1 MISWLGEFP
10 GGQTVPYVNKITVL
24 DPKEQ
29 DIIPAYRILD
39 QQGKLV
45 TGGQVPEGLNEEVIV
60 DLYKNMVRLNVR
72 DMVFA
77 QYREAGVLMYRGFT
91 LDQFADQLFSNEGDL
106 GKGRQMPVHY
116 GSKELNYQ
124 TVSSPLATQL
134 PQAAGAAY
142 GFKVAK
148 EDRIAICYF
157 GEGAASEGDFHAA
170 LNFAATRD
178 CPVLYFARNNGYAI
192 STPVKDQFRGDG
204 IASRGAGYGIPVI
217 RVDGNDLFAVYE
229 VTKKARE
236 MILTGG
242 RPVLIEAMSYRQGH
256 HSTSDDST
264 RYREV
269 SEIKFWKD
277 TNCPINRLKLYML
290 DQGWWSEERDQALKD
305 AERINVLQSLA
316 KAEAKGI
323 PEIQTMFD
331 DVYFEKPR
339 HIQTDPKAAKLPF
352 PKKSLFAPPPTTRLD
367 LLNKFVTQLTT
378 ITLSPEGSK
387 LLDALLDVRT
397 NVKDTVKPAQPPATH
412 EPEPAL
418 VEVEAPVA
426 AALPVKPSEASSV
439 LVAESLVE
447 ETPAATAS
455 VEVPVV
461 GVPAVDTVVSK
472 VHAEAAP
479 AVQTPAAVE
488 PAVTKTAT
496 VHEPQVIASQEV
508 GIVAEQV
515 AEEPTAVEP
524 EEIAVGIVA
533 APSPAVV
540 NEAPV
545 VDVIQVATVE
555 EPKVVAIP
563 AVAVVAEQ
571 VLAEEAP
578 VTDASPVVEPEGI
591 AAAVDSLSSETSTQL
606 DALVKDTVNKPTQ
619 PPAAHEPE
627 PAPVEVEAPVAAA
640 LPVEPSEASSVL
652 VAESLVEETPAATAS
667 VEVPVVGVPAVDTVV
682 SKVHAEAA
690 PAVQTPA
697 AVEPAVTKTATV
709 HEPQV
714 IASQEVGIVA
724 EQVAEEP
731 TAVEPEEIAVGIV
744 AAPSPAVVNEAPV
757 VDVIQVA
764 TVEEPK
770 VVAIP
775 AVAVVAEQVL
785 AEEAPV
791 TYESSV
797 VGIFAPHV
805 EKTDVA
811 AVVDVSVVPR
821 VDELEAGDFPVGQDD
836 TIHVPEE
843 TVPLVHAPTLKDEV
857 VVDQSAVV
865 DALADVEEVT
875 DSDKVVPE
883 AGATKAVTRQDA
895 STVQTTVPPLG
906 SIVVVP
912 VNVFP
917 TPVTVPTTPA
927 SSVEQPPADVTSPSV
942 DRERPNLL
950 SIDDD
955 DVVYASSSDGKSR
968 SVDGSSGSVEFSTTD
983 DERYSTSPL
992 TDDQRKRRN
1001 KKRALKRRSRKSAAD
1016 AKLAQVATTD
1026 SP

>member
-1 MISWLGEFP
+1 AYLPCVLLQGRISFYMTAFGE
-10 GGQTVPYVNKITVL
+10 
-24 DPKEQ
+24 
-29 DIIPAYRILD
+29 
-39 QQGKLV
+39 
-45 TGGQVPEGLNEEVIV
+45 EGTLFGSAAAI
-60 DLYKNMVRLNVR
+60 KPR

-339 HIQTDPKAAKLPF
+339 HIQAAKLPF
-352 PKKSLFAPPPTTRLD
+352 PKKSLFAPPNATRRD

-378 ITLSPEGSK
+378 ITLSSETSTQ
-387 LLDALLDVRT
+387 LDALLDVRT
-397 NVKDTVKPAQPPATH
+397 NVKDTVKPTQPPAAH

-426 AALPVKPSEASSV
+426 AALPVEPSEASSV
-439 LVAESLVE
+439 LVTESPVE
-447 ETPAATAS
+447 ATPAATAS

-472 VHAEAAP
+472 VHAEAP

-578 VTDASPVVEPEGI
+578 VSDASPVVDI
-591 AAAVDSLSSETSTQL
+591 L
-606 DALVKDTVNKPTQ
+606 
-619 PPAAHEPE
+619 
-627 PAPVEVEAPVAAA
+627 
-640 LPVEPSEASSVL
+640 
-652 VAESLVEETPAATAS
+652 
-667 VEVPVVGVPAVDTVV
+667 
-682 SKVHAEAA
+682 
-690 PAVQTPA
+690 
-697 AVEPAVTKTATV
+697 
-709 HEPQV
+709 
-714 IASQEVGIVA
+714 
-724 EQVAEEP
+724 
-731 TAVEPEEIAVGIV
+731 
-744 AAPSPAVVNEAPV
+744 
-757 VDVIQVA
+757 
-764 TVEEPK
+764 
-770 VVAIP
+770 
-775 AVAVVAEQVL
+775 
-785 AEEAPV
+785 
-791 TYESSV
+791 
-797 VGIFAPHV
+797 APHV

-811 AVVDVSVVPR
+811 GVVDVSAVPR
-821 VDELEAGDFPVGQDD
+821 VDVLEAGDFPVGQDD
-836 TIHVPEE
+836 TIHVPEV
-843 TVPLVHAPTLKDEV
+843 TVPVVQAPTLKDEV
-857 VVDQSAVV
+857 VVDHAAVV

-906 SIVVVP
+906 SIAVVP

-992 TDDQRKRRN
+992 TDEQRKRRN

>member
-397 NVKDTVKPAQPPATH
+397 NVKDTVKPAQPPAAH

-447 ETPAATAS
+447 ATPAATAS

-578 VTDASPVVEPEGI
+578 ATDASP
-591 AAAVDSLSSETSTQL
+591 
-606 DALVKDTVNKPTQ
+606 
-619 PPAAHEPE
+619 
-627 PAPVEVEAPVAAA
+627 
-640 LPVEPSEASSVL
+640 
-652 VAESLVEETPAATAS
+652 
-667 VEVPVVGVPAVDTVV
+667 
-682 SKVHAEAA
+682 
-690 PAVQTPA
+690 
-697 AVEPAVTKTATV
+697 
-709 HEPQV
+709 
-714 IASQEVGIVA
+714 
-724 EQVAEEP
+724 
-731 TAVEPEEIAVGIV
+731 
-744 AAPSPAVVNEAPV
+744 
-757 VDVIQVA
+757 
-764 TVEEPK
+764 
-770 VVAIP
+770 
-775 AVAVVAEQVL
+775 
-785 AEEAPV
+785 
-791 TYESSV
+791 V

-906 SIVVVP
+906 SIIVVP